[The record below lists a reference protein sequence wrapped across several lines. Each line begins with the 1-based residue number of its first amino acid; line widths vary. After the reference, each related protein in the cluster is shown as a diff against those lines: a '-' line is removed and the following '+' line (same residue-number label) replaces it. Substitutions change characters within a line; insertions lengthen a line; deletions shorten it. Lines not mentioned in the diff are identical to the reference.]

1 VDGGDPIQVEIW
13 SDLIC
18 PWCYLGKRRFEH
30 ALARFPGRDQ
40 VDVRWRSFQLEPRS
54 PVEPVDLAA
63 GLVTRFGMTAD
74 EAVERNRHMTE
85 LAAADGLAY
94 RLDIAR
100 LGNTF
105 DAHHITHLA
114 EAEGLQDEAVERLF
128 AAYFCEGRAISDRAT
143 LIEIAGGL
151 GLDRDDVA
159 AALAS
164 DLLAPEVRADE
175 REASELGI
183 HAVPFFVVDRRY
195 AIAGAQPQELFLQGL
210 ERALA
215 DRQNAL
221 T

>member
-1 VDGGDPIQVEIW
+1 MDGGDCITIEIW

-30 ALARFPGRDQ
+30 ALARFPGRDR
-40 VDVRWRSFQLEPRS
+40 VDVRWRSFELEPRS

-63 GLVTRFGMTAD
+63 GLVTRFGMSAD

-114 EAEGLQDEAVERLF
+114 DAQGLQAQAVERLF
-128 AAYFCEGRAISDRAT
+128 AAYFCEGRAISDRPT
-143 LIEIAGGL
+143 LVELAGEI

-159 AALAS
+159 VALES
-164 DLLAPEVRADE
+164 GRLAPEVRSDE
-175 REASELGI
+175 REASELEI
-183 HAVPFFVVDRRY
+183 AAVPFFVLDRRY

-210 ERALA
+210 ERVLA
-215 DRQNAL
+215 ERENAL

>member
-1 VDGGDPIQVEIW
+1 MDGGDPIQVEIW

-18 PWCYLGKRRFEH
+18 PWCYLGKRRFEL
-30 ALARFPGRDQ
+30 ALDRFPARER
-40 VDVRWRSFQLEPRS
+40 VDVRWRSFELEPRS

-63 GLVTRFGMTAD
+63 GLVTRFGMSAD

-105 DAHHITHLA
+105 EAHHLTHLA
-114 EAEGLQDEAVERLF
+114 EEQGRQAEAVERLF
-128 AAYFCEGRAISDRAT
+128 AAYFCEGKAISDRAI
-143 LIEIAGGL
+143 LVELAGEL
-151 GLDRDDVA
+151 RLDREDVA
-159 AALAS
+159 AALDA
-164 DLLAPEVRADE
+164 DRLAPEVRADE

-183 HAVPFFVVDRRY
+183 GAVPFFVLDRRY
-195 AIAGAQPQELFLQGL
+195 AIAGAQPVELFLQGL

>member
-1 VDGGDPIQVEIW
+1 MEGGDPIQVEIW

-18 PWCYLGKRRFEH
+18 PWCYLGKRRFER
-30 ALARFPGRDQ
+30 ALERFPGRDL
-40 VDVRWRSFQLEPRS
+40 VDVRWRSFELEPRS

-63 GLVTRFGMTAD
+63 GLVTRFAMTAD
-74 EAVERNRHMTE
+74 EAVERNGRMTE

-105 DAHHITHLA
+105 DAHHLTHLA
-114 EAEGLQDEAVERLF
+114 VEQGLQAEAVERLF

-143 LIEIAGGL
+143 LVELAGEI
-151 GLDRDDVA
+151 GLDREDVA
-159 AALAS
+159 AGLES
-164 DLLAPEVRADE
+164 DLLAPQVRADE
-175 REASELGI
+175 REASELGVG
-183 HAVPFFVVDRRY
+183 AVPFFVLDRHY
-195 AIAGAQPQELFLQGL
+195 AIAGAQPVELFLEGL